1 MNPGVTQRGS
11 ELELV
16 IPVYNE
22 GENIVPALNSLKRDM
37 RTPARIMICYDHD
50 TDTTLAALENYDA
63 SPHEI
68 LFVKNEGV
76 GALGA
81 VLTGLAHSSA
91 PYVLVFPADD
101 DYNSGRLDQMV
112 AKARDGCDL
121 VCASRFIPGGGM
133 VGCPFVKAFI
143 VRAAA
148 ITLHYLARIPTRDA
162 TNGFRLFSQRVIR
175 SIPVE
180 SKVGFAYS
188 LELLAK
194 THRLGWK
201 VGEVP
206 VSWFERNQ
214 GESRFRI
221 YRWLPQYLRW
231 YFYAFATTWLRRP
244 ASSVRVRI
252 LPTSS
257 Q

>member
-1 MNPGVTQRGS
+1 MMTMRD
-11 ELELV
+11 LDLV

-22 GENIVPALNSLKRDM
+22 GENIVPALNSLKRGM

-50 TDTTLAALENYDA
+50 ADTTLVALKGYDA

-68 LFVKNEGV
+68 QFVKNEGV

-81 VLTGLAHSSA
+81 VLTGLSRSAA

-101 DYNSGRLDQMV
+101 DYNAERLDMMV
-112 AKARDGCDL
+112 EKARAGCDV
-121 VCASRFIPGGGM
+121 VCASRFIPGGSM
-133 VGCPFVKAFI
+133 VGCPFVKAVI

-148 ITLHYLARIPTRDA
+148 FTLYHFARIPTRDA
-162 TNGFRLFSQRVIR
+162 TNGFRLFSRRVVK

-180 SKVGFAYS
+180 SQVGFAYS

-194 THRLGWK
+194 AHRLGWK

-221 YRWLPQYLRW
+221 YKWLPQYLRW

-244 ASSVRVRI
+244 ASTVRLRN
-252 LPTSS
+252 LSPTTT
-257 Q
+257 

>member
-1 MNPGVTQRGS
+1 MA
-11 ELELV
+11 ELSKELDLV

-22 GENIVPALNSLKRDM
+22 GENIVPALDSLRRDM
-37 RTPARIMICYDHD
+37 KTPARIMICYDHD
-50 TDTTLAALENYDA
+50 ADTTLVALNGYDA
-63 SPHEI
+63 VPHEI
-68 LFVKNEGV
+68 RFVKNEGI

-81 VLTGLAHSSA
+81 VLTGLKRSSA

-101 DYNSGRLDQMV
+101 DYNAGRLDQMV
-112 AKARDGCDL
+112 AKARAGCDV
-121 VCASRFIPGGGM
+121 VCASRFIAGGSM
-133 VGCPFVKAFI
+133 IGCPLVKAVI

-148 ITLHYLARIPTRDA
+148 FTLYHFARIPTRDA
-162 TNGFRLFSQRVIR
+162 TNGFRLFSQKVVK

-180 SKVGFAYS
+180 SEVGFAYS

-194 THRLGWK
+194 AHRLGWK

-221 YRWLPQYLRW
+221 YKWLPQYLRW
-231 YFYAFATTWLRRP
+231 YFYAFATTWLRRR
-244 ASSVRVRI
+244 ATTVRLRN
-252 LPTSS
+252 LSTT
-257 Q
+257 

>member
-1 MNPGVTQRGS
+1 MAGESKN
-11 ELELV
+11 LDLV

-37 RTPARIMICYDHD
+37 KTPARIMICYDHD
-50 TDTTLAALENYDA
+50 ADTTLVALQGYDA

-68 LFVKNEGV
+68 RFVKNEGI

-81 VLTGLAHSSA
+81 VLTGLKQSSA

-101 DYNSGRLDQMV
+101 DYNAGRLDQMV
-112 AKARDGCDL
+112 TKARAGCDV
-121 VCASRFIPGGGM
+121 VCASRFIPGGSM
-133 VGCPFVKAFI
+133 VGCPLVKSVI

-148 ITLHYLARIPTRDA
+148 FTLYHFARIPTRDA
-162 TNGFRLFSQRVIR
+162 TNGFRLFSQRVVK

-180 SKVGFAYS
+180 SEVGFAYS

-194 THRLGWK
+194 AHRLGWK

-221 YRWLPQYLRW
+221 YKWLPQYLRW

-244 ASSVRVRI
+244 SRTVRLRN
-252 LPTSS
+252 LSTT
-257 Q
+257 

>member
-1 MNPGVTQRGS
+1 MPDTAK

-37 RTPARIMICYDHD
+37 KTPARIMICYDHD
-50 TDTTLAALENYDA
+50 ADTTLVALQGYNPA
-63 SPHEI
+63 PHEI
-68 LFVKNEGV
+68 HFLKNEGV

-81 VLTGLAHSSA
+81 VLTGLHHSSA

-101 DYNSGRLDQMV
+101 DYNAGRLDQMV
-112 AKARDGCDL
+112 AKARAGCDV
-121 VCASRFIPGGGM
+121 VCASRFIPGGSM
-133 VGCPFVKAFI
+133 VGCPFVKAVI

-148 ITLHYLARIPTRDA
+148 FTLYHFARIPTRDA
-162 TNGFRLFSQRVIR
+162 TNGFRLFSQKVVK

-180 SKVGFAYS
+180 SEVGFAYS

-194 THRLGWK
+194 AHRAGWK

-221 YRWLPQYLRW
+221 YKWLPQYLRW

-244 ASSVRVRI
+244 ARTVRLRN
-252 LPTSS
+252 LSTT
-257 Q
+257 